1 MFFVSLFTCQISNS
15 LESRGIVLLY
25 IIVRRIVYVNRIN
38 RHFYDIAVT
47 GDHLRDTVKPL
58 YNEVLLV

>member
-1 MFFVSLFTCQISNS
+1 M
-15 LESRGIVLLY
+15 Y

-38 RHFYDIAVT
+38 RHFNDIAIT
-47 GDHLRDTVKPL
+47 GAHLRDTVKPL